1 MDLGKRHILD
11 PLAAIVACRD
21 LKPSVLARNFALA
34 RSGEARKNA
43 ATVLGTRERA
53 ALNDAVFASAMTG
66 HGAALSLPY
75 LPAIILIDGKLDF
88 DAAQSLERMTTDH
101 EVKVLMD
108 KVEVLHDPE
117 QMHKPGEPRTESARV
132 TVTLRSG
139 ARHEVFVGHVP
150 GAPEEHLQTG
160 AERRS
165 LQTRSARRPAT
176 IGAAR
181 QPPALADFV
190 HQAAVE
196 RRVGRAQVIG
206 NLEIFAPGSCEV
218 YAFNMHQPQ

>member
-150 GAPEEHLQTG
+150 GFPSHPMGRDE
-160 AERRS
+160 AEQKALELMVPRLGKRRAK
-165 LQTRSARRPAT
+165 T
-176 IGAAR
+176 
-181 QPPALADFV
+181 V
-190 HQAAVE
+190 V
-196 RRVGRAQVIG
+196 RRVAH
-206 NLEIFAPGSCEV
+206 LESLKKAGKRRR
-218 YAFNMHQPQ
+218 